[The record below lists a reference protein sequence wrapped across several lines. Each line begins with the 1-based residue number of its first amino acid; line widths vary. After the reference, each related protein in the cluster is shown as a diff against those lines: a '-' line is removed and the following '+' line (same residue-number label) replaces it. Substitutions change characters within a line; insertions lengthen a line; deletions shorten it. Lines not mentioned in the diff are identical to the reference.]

1 MASMND
7 SSHASKAS
15 PSAAQQDQVDATSVD
30 ATSKVMNGDHDSL
43 SLEDTEHTS
52 SMRESTSESN
62 MVEGA
67 EEEVENQVASN
78 SNHEGSTTNK
88 DIGTSCSQSRE
99 PNNFNAKDMIFASTR
114 SQPESNASHSK
125 RAAGEVCW
133 APLESDEEREFR
145 KTEETKEVVRRL
157 EAIGTI
163 GGSQRC
169 VSEEEESDADWVAAG
184 YHKKPAAAACAHRGH
199 ARAACPPPPAATQS
213 RTGRAERFAQKQ
225 NDLNDLYTHVEN
237 SKAAHAASTTAGLG
251 SDQRYASRPG
261 DDFPSTSAISRSRSA
276 GEPVATRG
284 GTTRLAPP
292 TGLKGGRAQSSDL
305 ETYGRDVSSNNPRA
319 EAGAYQ
325 VNPMGVFRSSARTA
339 SDDRSSLRQSIRS
352 VDPSVIDIR
361 SIDDQ
366 EMDPEQGTV
375 ASLAFDSL
383 PGNENDAGLA
393 SAEPVEAET
402 VSHHLIYM

>member
-1 MASMND
+1 MASMNN
-7 SSHASKAS
+7 SSDASKAS
-15 PSAAQQDQVDATSVD
+15 PSAAQQDQVD

-67 EEEVENQVASN
+67 EEEVEDQVASN
-78 SNHEGSTTNK
+78 SNHDGSTTNK
-88 DIGTSCSQSRE
+88 DHGTCSSQSCE
-99 PNNFNAKDMIFASTR
+99 PNNLNAQDMIFASTR
-114 SQPESNASHSK
+114 SQPESNAVQNT

-145 KTEETKEVVRRL
+145 KTEEMKEVVRRL

-163 GGSQRC
+163 GGSQHSQRHTL
-169 VSEEEESDADWVAAG
+169 EEEESDADWVAAG
-184 YHKKPAAAACAHRGH
+184 YDKKPCAHRGR

-402 VSHHLIYM
+402 VSHHLIVHVHAFL